1 MPIKIRHIL
10 EYGDMISPEG
20 FEAAPV
26 GTIPGPVQLPRGKKI
41 ILQAEDRE
49 YKRGLVVELKKDG
62 GYDLYYWY
70 DDPKKVYP
78 AEVKIDGKSVKKDG
92 KKVHIGFHPELNKD
106 KD

>member
-10 EYGDMISPEG
+10 EYGDALPDG
-20 FEAAPV
+20 FEKVDVHTVAGA
-26 GTIPGPVQLPRGKKI
+26 VQLPRGKKI
-41 ILQAEDRE
+41 VLQAEDRD

-78 AEVKIDGKSVKKDG
+78 AEVKVDGKSVKKDG
-92 KKVHIGFHPELNKD
+92 KKVHIGFHPEMD
-106 KD
+106 KE